1 MEFLC
6 NTIIDRLKNMK
17 KIDLNTS
24 KDNIRM
30 NASSISVK
38 DDNDLTEKKYK
49 NECCLISWLYIVII
63 YIYLLD
69 LKSQY

>member
-49 NECCLISWLYIVII
+49 NECCLIS
-63 YIYLLD
+63 
-69 LKSQY
+69 